1 MCVKMNQNYDIN
13 TVYVLLIDISGL
25 IYKDEDQFNLMILLL
40 C

>member
-1 MCVKMNQNYDIN
+1 MSQNYDIN

-25 IYKDEDQFNLMILLL
+25 IYKDEDQFNLTNLLL

>member
-13 TVYVLLIDISGL
+13 IVYVLLIDISGL

>member
-1 MCVKMNQNYDIN
+1 MCVKMNQNDDIN
-13 TVYVLLIDISGL
+13 IVYVLLIDISGL

>member
-13 TVYVLLIDISGL
+13 TVYVLLIYISGL